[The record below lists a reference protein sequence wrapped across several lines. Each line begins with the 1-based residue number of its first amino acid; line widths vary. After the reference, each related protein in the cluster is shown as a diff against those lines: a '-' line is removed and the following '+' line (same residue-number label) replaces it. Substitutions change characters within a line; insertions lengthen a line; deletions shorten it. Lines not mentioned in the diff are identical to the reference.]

1 MACPRGCGTILWA
14 VDVENHLTWCM
25 RQFACCAAVTESYEQ
40 YIEKLFSRSEWLKR
54 CYALAI
60 RMQADPT
67 YTAEEFDEQSA
78 MPALPELAVDHA
90 VNAEKAK
97 QAAADEAE
105 EAAAVLSGADASAEA
120 VAQRQRDRERRRR
133 STVMSMR
140 VSTPSHAPSR
150 QHAAEMARVA
160 QLMRERPASPTHRD
174 ALAKLKAHIDE
185 TKRREEEEAQGRD
198 PDAKETAEVMAFL
211 QQRADDL
218 SKERAW
224 RAKNVTGT
232 LDSRDPDCFKVC
244 QCVVAACCR
253 AVQQVDSLHLPPLRQ
268 ELHEWIL
275 VPDVP
280 ISEAVKD
287 REERPSTSRLA
298 PVDASAHLKAA
309 ASRVDHVIRVGEKFE
324 GKKTVTKRAD
334 GSVVDVAEGQG
345 ATSGYHKTLP
355 HTRRRA
361 GAVSARSSER
371 RSTVFSASS
380 AGFSAVSSLSDPQS
394 GAGGGAGYG
403 AGAGDDRRFSQS
415 SGVQRLRREGGLLR
429 MCEKHGSNPLIRA
442 ATMGQMTRLRVLLP
456 MLAVPAVEAEV
467 RPPRTVVPQQA
478 PDTVCECVFQQAR
491 NGDTALTVACRN
503 GHMPVVELLLNKG
516 CDINK
521 ETSRGLCVPPTDPR
535 LLSEL
540 SRRSHFNRP
549 PSLLSTQYPSD

>member
-1 MACPRGCGTILWA
+1 MPRMSL
-14 VDVENHLTWCM
+14 VLLTLGIQTAS
-25 RQFACCAAVTESYEQ
+25 RCASVVT
-40 YIEKLFSRSEWLKR
+40 
-54 CYALAI
+54 
-60 RMQADPT
+60 
-67 YTAEEFDEQSA
+67 
-78 MPALPELAVDHA
+78 
-90 VNAEKAK
+90 
-97 QAAADEAE
+97 
-105 EAAAVLSGADASAEA
+105 
-120 VAQRQRDRERRRR
+120 
-133 STVMSMR
+133 
-140 VSTPSHAPSR
+140 
-150 QHAAEMARVA
+150 
-160 QLMRERPASPTHRD
+160 
-174 ALAKLKAHIDE
+174 
-185 TKRREEEEAQGRD
+185 
-198 PDAKETAEVMAFL
+198 
-211 QQRADDL
+211 
-218 SKERAW
+218 
-224 RAKNVTGT
+224 
-232 LDSRDPDCFKVC
+232 
-244 QCVVAACCR
+244 ACCR
-253 AVQQVDSLHLPPLRQ
+253 AVQQVDSLPLPTLHQ

-442 ATMGQMTRLRVLLP
+442 AAMGQMTRLRVLLP

-467 RPPRTVVPQQA
+467 
-478 PDTVCECVFQQAR
+478 
-491 NGDTALTVACRN
+491 
-503 GHMPVVELLLNKG
+503 K
-516 CDINK
+516 
-521 ETSRGLCVPPTDPR
+521 PPTHR
-535 LLSEL
+535 C
-540 SRRSHFNRP
+540 
-549 PSLLSTQYPSD
+549 TTAGT